1 MRLLNSWQFHGLI
14 LLTSLKIRPETKN
27 SLCEPCGL
35 EQPKEVGERKAF
47 WMCFDKI
54 SIRKG
59 MVLMKEL
66 VKRCVLQDFYLGVN
80 NLTSVAVTQNNKRIY
95 ININNFRMF
104 KEQTGKI
111 NQASGKIIYV

>member
-14 LLTSLKIRPETKN
+14 LLASLKIRPETKRF
-27 SLCEPCGL
+27 SLRTLCSRTTEGSGR
-35 EQPKEVGERKAF
+35 ETRIR
-47 WMCFDKI
+47 MYFDKT
-54 SIRKG
+54 SIQKG

-66 VKRCVLQDFYLGVN
+66 VKRCVLRDFYFGVN
-80 NLTSVAVTQNNKRIY
+80 NLTSVAVTQNNKWIY

-104 KEQTGKI
+104 KEQMGKI